1 MRHIKRIICTVLFAA
16 MLITSLSAVTV
27 SADESIK
34 VILDGKQLQ
43 FDVPPQTI
51 EWRTMVPMRV
61 IFEELGAEVY
71 WEDST
76 QTITAYKGSTTIV
89 MQIGNKMLTKDGQ
102 QIEMD
107 VPPLEIDGRTLVP
120 VRAIS
125 ESLGCN
131 VSWIEDTQTVQIT
144 SGSAPGNAPSANS
157 LVMKDTY
164 IGDDYRVSEEG
175 VQTYNGIL
183 VFGTMAMHPEEL
195 TQDSAKAYASVVNEV
210 ADSLPGVNTYNILI
224 PTSDEFYAPKS
235 YYKDQL
241 SAFKT
246 VYENLNDN
254 VTAVNAVKPL
264 WDHASEKIYF
274 STDHHWTQRGSY
286 YAYQAFKEAKGETAP
301 PLDSY
306 ERQVSENYVGSFAA
320 KMEGTPGEEILKDNP
335 DYVEKFMP
343 LVEANGTIY
352 NDQER
357 QQVKYENVP
366 VIKDYNSY
374 IAFIAGDNPMTVYKT
389 SAGNGKKLVILKES
403 YGNAF
408 STWTVN
414 DYSEVYIVD
423 IRRFNGN
430 DGNANTFSLSSLYQ
444 DIHFDDLVII
454 TYPPMMA
461 YGSMRNLLKNMK

>member
-274 STDHHWTQRGSY
+274 STDHHWT
-286 YAYQAFKEAKGETAP
+286 
-301 PLDSY
+301 
-306 ERQVSENYVGSFAA
+306 
-320 KMEGTPGEEILKDNP
+320 
-335 DYVEKFMP
+335 
-343 LVEANGTIY
+343 
-352 NDQER
+352 
-357 QQVKYENVP
+357 
-366 VIKDYNSY
+366 
-374 IAFIAGDNPMTVYKT
+374 
-389 SAGNGKKLVILKES
+389 
-403 YGNAF
+403 
-408 STWTVN
+408 
-414 DYSEVYIVD
+414 
-423 IRRFNGN
+423 
-430 DGNANTFSLSSLYQ
+430 
-444 DIHFDDLVII
+444 
-454 TYPPMMA
+454 
-461 YGSMRNLLKNMK
+461 

>member
-1 MRHIKRIICTVLFAA
+1 MRHIKRIISAVLFAA

-241 SAFKT
+241 S
-246 VYENLNDN
+246 
-254 VTAVNAVKPL
+254 
-264 WDHASEKIYF
+264 
-274 STDHHWTQRGSY
+274 
-286 YAYQAFKEAKGETAP
+286 
-301 PLDSY
+301 
-306 ERQVSENYVGSFAA
+306 
-320 KMEGTPGEEILKDNP
+320 
-335 DYVEKFMP
+335 
-343 LVEANGTIY
+343 
-352 NDQER
+352 
-357 QQVKYENVP
+357 
-366 VIKDYNSY
+366 
-374 IAFIAGDNPMTVYKT
+374 
-389 SAGNGKKLVILKES
+389 
-403 YGNAF
+403 
-408 STWTVN
+408 
-414 DYSEVYIVD
+414 
-423 IRRFNGN
+423 
-430 DGNANTFSLSSLYQ
+430 TF
-444 DIHFDDLVII
+444 
-454 TYPPMMA
+454 
-461 YGSMRNLLKNMK
+461 

>member
-1 MRHIKRIICTVLFAA
+1 MRHIKRIISAVLFAA

-210 ADSLPGVNTYNILI
+210 ADSLPSVNTYNILI

-264 WDHASEKIYF
+264 WEHASEKDLF
-274 STDHHWTQRGSY
+274 
-286 YAYQAFKEAKGETAP
+286 
-301 PLDSY
+301 
-306 ERQVSENYVGSFAA
+306 
-320 KMEGTPGEEILKDNP
+320 
-335 DYVEKFMP
+335 
-343 LVEANGTIY
+343 
-352 NDQER
+352 
-357 QQVKYENVP
+357 
-366 VIKDYNSY
+366 
-374 IAFIAGDNPMTVYKT
+374 
-389 SAGNGKKLVILKES
+389 
-403 YGNAF
+403 
-408 STWTVN
+408 
-414 DYSEVYIVD
+414 
-423 IRRFNGN
+423 FN
-430 DGNANTFSLSSLYQ
+430 
-444 DIHFDDLVII
+444 
-454 TYPPMMA
+454 
-461 YGSMRNLLKNMK
+461 

>member
-1 MRHIKRIICTVLFAA
+1 MRHIKRIISAVLFAA

-210 ADSLPGVNTYNILI
+210 ADSLPSVNTYNILI

-264 WDHASEKIYF
+264 WEHASEKIYF
-274 STDHHWTQRGSY
+274 STDHHWTQRW
-286 YAYQAFKEAKGETAP
+286 
-301 PLDSY
+301 L
-306 ERQVSENYVGSFAA
+306 
-320 KMEGTPGEEILKDNP
+320 ILC
-335 DYVEKFMP
+335 
-343 LVEANGTIY
+343 
-352 NDQER
+352 
-357 QQVKYENVP
+357 
-366 VIKDYNSY
+366 
-374 IAFIAGDNPMTVYKT
+374 
-389 SAGNGKKLVILKES
+389 
-403 YGNAF
+403 
-408 STWTVN
+408 
-414 DYSEVYIVD
+414 
-423 IRRFNGN
+423 
-430 DGNANTFSLSSLYQ
+430 LSG
-444 DIHFDDLVII
+444 I
-454 TYPPMMA
+454 
-461 YGSMRNLLKNMK
+461 